1 MMKVKKNRC
10 YNFVLILTP
19 FLYCCGNASKSCSV
33 TDDMKLLQ
41 EYQHSEMFFRLYVV
55 NHGAFGETVTLRGC
69 KVNKNEFV
77 EEIELR
83 GDDYRPKIDSVVGR
97 NVYLHYLYP
106 RDSSAKKIEDI
117 DFYSVVLGE
126 ALLNKK
132 TLRYNYIFKSISRD
146 E

>member
-1 MMKVKKNRC
+1 
-10 YNFVLILTP
+10 
-19 FLYCCGNASKSCSV
+19 
-33 TDDMKLLQ
+33 MKLLQ